1 MDTLLLL
8 LRTAFRS
15 FRKSGRQE
23 ERQIKEY
30 VTPVSESTSRVDR
43 RVILSWGDYCLWKE
57 RRQVD
62 LVLNLHDGFATYRT
76 GLSHLGKVDDWPS
89 RLISLTVQCYG
100 ENRMGR
106 AASTLHIYWNLIS
119 LHYCTQLPKMYPKLL
134 FVLFWSFI
142 CLIVFRMTIVK
153 HSGIVGPFFTEKN
166 KSGSAPVTGLQSRG
180 ARCTPSWCWHD
191 GVNHLP
197 WRLGK
202 HIMFDAGEQDRS
214 VPFPDFWTICLL
226 LTFQVR

>member
-1 MDTLLLL
+1 MDTLLLF

-57 RRQVD
+57 RRHVD
-62 LVLNLHDGFATYRT
+62 LVLNPHDGFATYRT

-119 LHYCTQLPKMYPKLL
+119 LHYCTQLRRLCPIFCNC
-134 FVLFWSFI
+134 FVLGFHLFDCFSHDNSKT
-142 CLIVFRMTIVK
+142 FRNCR
-153 HSGIVGPFFTEKN
+153 P
-166 KSGSAPVTGLQSRG
+166 
-180 ARCTPSWCWHD
+180 
-191 GVNHLP
+191 
-197 WRLGK
+197 
-202 HIMFDAGEQDRS
+202 
-214 VPFPDFWTICLL
+214 LL
-226 LTFQVR
+226 YRKK